1 MEVCPPHPS
10 KNRCRITTPSCHVHA
25 RASSGLALTS
35 PYLHTRSAVFAM
47 KVLCPKTSIH
57 AFLHCGIR
65 DLTDTA
71 VGGQQWQAAKIDRLR
86 AEMGDFD
93 VLIID
98 ELSTTAAA
106 HLVGLDGILRRVFD
120 MSRPFGGKTVH
131 PLPHLSRQLRLIFDR
146 SHPLSHPFGI
156 KTVVPDRCSPASRP
170 YQSTNNHTDASF
182 MLPSNRLSGVEILVK
197 LDHSAL

>member
-1 MEVCPPHPS
+1 
-10 KNRCRITTPSCHVHA
+10 
-25 RASSGLALTS
+25 
-35 PYLHTRSAVFAM
+35 M

-131 PLPHLSRQLRLIFDR
+131 SLARPSRQLRLHPDR

-156 KTVVPDRCSPASRP
+156 KTVVPDRWSPASRP

>member
-10 KNRCRITTPSCHVHA
+10 KNRCRITTPSCHVHE

-131 PLPHLSRQLRLIFDR
+131 SLARPSRQLRLHPDR

>member
-1 MEVCPPHPS
+1 
-10 KNRCRITTPSCHVHA
+10 
-25 RASSGLALTS
+25 
-35 PYLHTRSAVFAM
+35 M

-98 ELSTTAAA
+98 ELSTTAVSA
-106 HLVGLDGILRRVFD
+106 IR
-120 MSRPFGGKTVH
+120 S
-131 PLPHLSRQLRLIFDR
+131 LP
-146 SHPLSHPFGI
+146 G
-156 KTVVPDRCSPASRP
+156 
-170 YQSTNNHTDASF
+170 
-182 MLPSNRLSGVEILVK
+182 
-197 LDHSAL
+197 